1 MFELNGK
8 PVDLDFLQGKAK
20 EYNMDFDS
28 YIKKMESK
36 GLTEVEP
43 GKITPPKEESQ
54 GVPVEVNATPEIQP
68 TFGTLDLDSNLVNTL
83 LESPNKENQK
93 QFLNSVESFHKD
105 DLNNNLKSLLK
116 KYDAGFLTN
125 ENKINPGLNA
135 VDSAIYK
142 DRLDKVNK
150 EYNNFY
156 NNIAQKEY
164 EALLNNKAKEFETFD
179 PTSGLTIG
187 QNFALGVAKTFESLF
202 DISEDGIGFS
212 SKEGLTGISKGPL
225 LNAKDAFT
233 AAKNLDAYSSAE
245 RSIEARKQRIIQ
257 QGQDEGWSDKV
268 LQQQLNLFT
277 DPTNSSGK
285 KIANSEE
292 EYKDFL
298 KINKANSSLEM
309 LSKLVKADQQFLQQL
324 KEYGPDTEILDKN
337 GNINLSFGK
346 TARITGQQFT
356 QLLFSAA
363 TAPVAPGR
371 ATYMQEIGPM
381 MTEALEQ
388 AAIKEFGKES
398 IAKMSE
404 SDKQEKYITLI
415 EDGKLD
421 LSKLET
427 SAIFS
432 GLLDTAGTVFQGV
445 KIAKAGAPLLR
456 NIFKRK
462 FQETLKIAVSKGA
475 DIGLATAGETLTEVA
490 QEGLNVMGVAEAAGT
505 KQNWAGKRFGEVGL
519 QTLITTPL
527 LVGGGRG
534 VKSTATQ
541 LKRAVQGA
549 YDPNSLR
556 AEINNQIKVVNM
568 LEKNK
573 SITSDQAANEIDNLY
588 ATEDVISNSLYKN
601 FEPEAKVEMID
612 IIAKEKGIKTKIDK
626 LKNTYDA
633 DSVFS
638 AGQVKA
644 LEEQL
649 KEIENKKQ
657 DVVPLQNYLLSSKK
671 LLKHINNNSEKYNNY
686 KAFSFNTNDELIDF
700 AIRND
705 ISEELITNITAEK
718 DFAFGAEVSNKKMIL
733 FSKENIKKAKGK
745 DKVVGSNVVHH
756 EFGHVVMSSLPDS
769 DINNFI
775 KNIRTEAEKLPE
787 GSKLKEAFE
796 KAKARVKTSY
806 SDQSNRVKSE
816 EILTSMSDFLRVL
829 DEDIL
834 VDDASF
840 LSKTFSFLAEKLN
853 LATDEQID
861 FSGLAEPRQALQF
874 FQKYNKS
881 LGNSKNLFQRI
892 KKVST
897 TSAKPEVSDEIEKFS
912 KSISGENIQQIFD
925 EKGKDGAFDIIE
937 AYKPL
942 TTKLTNKYRNVPG
955 FDFELL
961 QSEIEIGK
969 RGLLDLINAYD
980 PSKGATLNTYVQGQ
994 LANRSI
1000 EAANRILDTE
1010 FTVDVTEAKGVTDTA
1025 TEEAIE
1031 TQEQAEIA
1039 DEIKSLRKEIGL
1051 PEGLVTDVKN
1061 AVVKTFGTKLPNPQ
1075 DPKFRFELQ
1084 KRFRTELKK
1093 PMLQFVGKQAD
1104 YESFLRDNF
1113 EPVYSKMPQSLI
1125 NRRFKEFA
1133 EPVLDKNGKQVR
1145 EKTAEGNKVYVKK
1158 KINKAEWIKYFL
1170 GAEVGGSTKGA
1181 RKTAIVEGIAEEIA
1195 FDATMEVLN
1204 DPDVIQKYQD
1214 IAGITGEVLPENFKS
1229 IIAKQVD
1236 RAENFKFSKSIAN
1249 NAKAE
1254 YNLESQELARILD
1267 KTSLDKLSDKYSLI
1281 SDAIIYEADPNSIK
1295 FSLTTKADGKWEQ
1308 EPLNPLDESSK
1319 LYKFQVGEINYEI
1332 KTFKDPDVFNYD
1344 IFESTMGIE
1353 DGATENDPKSWAI
1366 AFADALDGS
1375 TDLTGVATQGLTN
1388 QFKVFGTVANATI
1401 DLIKKEK
1408 LNSITFSGK
1417 EKSRKRLYRSLSDKF
1432 AKELGWE
1439 AYDFEGEAASGAETV
1454 FIVYN
1459 PKAFPVEEQLENEK
1473 IKFSN
1478 SVDKSFMPAN
1488 EIIELASLLNVRPTK
1503 KNVRNALA
1511 EIFDIIQKDPNA
1523 YENYEEIYDKWLKP
1537 YIEFKEKAQTLKWP
1551 AAEKRVYNVLLDL
1564 QSEGFNITNI
1574 SLNTNSQ
1581 KVDIQ
1586 FELKGKKFLIEVKK
1600 NEEARLSSIFLR
1612 EDYDKNIFTSNP
1624 ADKKYIEEIIKK
1636 DKTRNIIPDWIQ
1648 KNYPNEIK
1656 YELKDGQRIPIV
1668 TNNAL
1673 KAAFRV
1679 LKAKKIKHESTFK
1692 KDIGLVE
1699 SIYKTKARKA
1709 ENQEGV
1715 PVEAIIIDF
1724 GDLGSFYIGE
1734 NKLNLPIPALTQDIN
1749 VDVRIHWKPQKRK
1762 NINFN
1767 GKVVKKAF
1775 TLWRVAN
1782 PSLDLN
1788 AKETLSKTKTLSLQ
1802 NKYQAAQL
1810 LDKSKFSKSLNKGFN
1825 QILEE
1830 STGVKWAERFSP
1842 AKARVMAKGKGKGA
1856 IFVPYSAD
1864 DFVGLLYTTLAGS
1877 EKGNQQ
1883 MDWYRENLLRPFSR
1897 GIQAYESE
1905 KQRAMREWSVLKQ
1918 RAKKDVPGGLTKQN
1932 ESGFTNEQS
1941 LRMYMWQKQ
1950 GFDIP
1955 NIKKGEV
1962 NDAIKAVNKNEKFK
1976 SFADNLMAL
1985 NSEGYPKPENNWVDG
2000 DITTDLIGYI
2010 NKTKRSEFLSEWQEN
2025 VNEIFSEKNI
2035 TKLRGLYGERYVE
2048 ALENILY
2055 RMKTG
2060 VNRKFGTSKQERAW
2074 MDWVNN
2080 SVGAIMFFNARSA
2093 VLQTLSTVNFINF
2106 SDNNP
2111 INAAIALANFG
2122 QYRKDFVNLFNSD
2135 FLKQRR
2141 SGLQTDISA
2150 DEIAKATKGN
2160 ERSPRALFNALLKIG
2175 FTPTQIADSFAIA
2188 SGGAT
2193 FYRNRINKYVKEGL
2207 TKQEAEQKAFTD
2219 FQEIAEETQQSSRPD
2234 RVSMEQAGS
2243 LGRVVL
2249 AFANT
2254 PMQYARLQKKAALD
2268 LYNGRGDWKT
2278 NISKIAYYGV
2288 IQNIIF
2294 SSLQSALFTLLF
2306 DDEEEPEKKEKY
2318 FRVANSSAD
2327 TFLRGVGVYGAAAS
2341 TVKNVI
2347 LEIIDQAKSNRPDYT
2362 KAAIAAT
2369 SISPPINSKL
2379 RKLISAGNTFK
2390 YKQSR
2395 KKVFNEGL
2403 SLENPAFL
2411 AAGKVISAGT
2421 NIPADR
2427 IVTKLDHIKTAMEPE
2442 TELWQAIALSLGWGE
2457 WELGMIEKQT
2467 KKSKTPLRKNR
2478 KTIKRKTA
2486 TRKTAN

>member
-1 MFELNGK
+1 MPRFQLNDEFYNI
-8 PVDLDFLQGKAK
+8 PDDISTQFLQDNPDAI
-20 EYNMDFDS
+20 EITS
-28 YIKKMESK
+28 AE
-36 GLTEVEP
+36 L

-68 TFGTLDLDSNLVNTL
+68 TITELPLEDISSDLQKIKSSFEQGEFTVTQRPAFEEFQKTGEIKQELLPVEKIKEKDPSIIESLAAKTVYGITDFLRGTQAFAEDVVLTTTAGIADVLGNPLST
-83 LESPNKENQK
+83 EEKIG
-93 QFLNSVESFHKD
+93 
-105 DLNNNLKSLLK
+105 LKSALAQGVPGSTYLSTAQ
-116 KYDAGFLTN
+116 YDNILSDIN
-125 ENKINPGLNA
+125 ENIRKTENTSVTQAIEKGNYAEATELAIGGALQSLPSVAMAFTGVGGLAVFGSSVAGNKFDEEFKNNPDESLALLALNA
-135 VDSAIYK
+135 AGTG
-142 DRLDKVNK
+142 
-150 EYNNFY
+150 
-156 NNIAQKEY
+156 AT
-164 EALLNNKAKEFETFD
+164 EALFERTTMGLIGKAK
-179 PTSGLTIG
+179 GLIG
-187 QNFALGVAKTFESLF
+187 RGSTQEAAKIL
-202 DISEDGIGFS
+202 
-212 SKEGLTGISKGPL
+212 KEGL
-225 LNAKDAFT
+225 
-233 AAKNLDAYSSAE
+233 
-245 RSIEARKQRIIQ
+245 
-257 QGQDEGWSDKV
+257 
-268 LQQQLNLFT
+268 
-277 DPTNSSGK
+277 
-285 KIANSEE
+285 
-292 EYKDFL
+292 
-298 KINKANSSLEM
+298 
-309 LSKLVKADQQFLQQL
+309 
-324 KEYGPDTEILDKN
+324 
-337 GNINLSFGK
+337 
-346 TARITGQQFT
+346 
-356 QLLFSAA
+356 
-363 TAPVAPGR
+363 
-371 ATYMQEIGPM
+371 
-381 MTEALEQ
+381 
-388 AAIKEFGKES
+388 
-398 IAKMSE
+398 
-404 SDKQEKYITLI
+404 
-415 EDGKLD
+415 
-421 LSKLET
+421 
-427 SAIFS
+427 
-432 GLLDTAGTVFQGV
+432 
-445 KIAKAGAPLLR
+445 GA
-456 NIFKRK
+456 
-462 FQETLKIAVSKGA
+462 
-475 DIGLATAGETLTEVA
+475 
-490 QEGLNVMGVAEAAGT
+490 
-505 KQNWAGKRFGEVGL
+505 AGKRFGLGIFKESLSEGATEGANMIVDAITLGKDIPEDAFYRVMDGAIIGGL
-519 QTLITTPL
+519 M
-527 LVGGGRG
+527 GGSINTVAEIGG
-534 VKSTATQ
+534 ASTAARN
-541 LKRAVQGA
+541 RAEFLLTPEAQQNKMKVAGA
-549 YDPNSLR
+549 KISNLSLDLQKADGEAANIIREEIDKETEKIIQIKKANSLN
-556 AEINNQIKVVNM
+556 INAMNKEQLM
-568 LEKNK
+568 DYAKN
-573 SITSDQAANEIDNLY
+573 
-588 ATEDVISNSLYKN
+588 
-601 FEPEAKVEMID
+601 ID
-612 IIAKEKGIKTKIDK
+612 IINKRKSIKGPPSAIQLANDEIKKLTEENNEIISLAKEQQFEKTAEISKKQAEQLGIDFQSFETKKDLEEYLIKNNFPENTIKEAIKSDGFISGDGK
-626 LKNTYDA
+626 QIFINKEIAKNTDA
-633 DSVFS
+633 VNVASHELLHGLLF
-638 AGQVKA
+638 KT
-644 LEEQL
+644 L
-649 KEIENKKQ
+649 KEKPE
-657 DVVPLQNYLLSSKK
+657 VA
-671 LLKHINNNSEKYNNY
+671 INLGRALGQE
-686 KAFSFNTNDELIDF
+686 I
-700 AIRND
+700 
-705 ISEELITNITAEK
+705 
-718 DFAFGAEVSNKKMIL
+718 
-733 FSKENIKKAKGK
+733 
-745 DKVVGSNVVHH
+745 
-756 EFGHVVMSSLPDS
+756 
-769 DINNFI
+769 
-775 KNIRTEAEKLPE
+775 
-787 GSKLKEAFE
+787 SKLNLNEITDSNFRRRIE
-796 KAKARVKTSY
+796 LY
-806 SDQSNRVKSE
+806 SKNPENVQAE
-816 EILTSMSDFLRVL
+816 EILTLFADATATGDIKYSENVFTRIGDSVRRILQDLGFKKIKFDTGRDVYNFIKDYNKDISKGGIRQKVL
-829 DEDIL
+829 EQARKGIEGKL
-834 VDDASF
+834 VDVA
-840 LSKTFSFLAEKLN
+840 KTSQE
-853 LATDEQID
+853 
-861 FSGLAEPRQALQF
+861 
-874 FQKYNKS
+874 
-881 LGNSKNLFQRI
+881 
-892 KKVST
+892 
-897 TSAKPEVSDEIEKFS
+897 EIEKFS

-980 PSKGATLNTYVQGQ
+980 PSKGAALNTYVQGQ

-1010 FTVDVTEAKGVTDTA
+1010 FTVDVTEAKGVTDTVA
-1025 TEEAIE
+1025 EEAIE

-1051 PEGLVTDVKN
+1051 PEGLITDVKN

-1113 EPVYSKMPQSLI
+1113 ESVYSKMPQSLI

-1204 DPDVIQKYQD
+1204 DPTVIQKYQD
-1214 IAGITGEVLPENFKS
+1214 IASITGEVLPENFKA

-1236 RAENFKFSKSIAN
+1236 RAENFKFSKSLAN
-1249 NAKAE
+1249 TAKTE
-1254 YNLESQELARILD
+1254 YGLEQQELAGILN
-1267 KTSLDKLSDKYSLI
+1267 KTSLNKLSNKYPLI
-1281 SDAIIYEADPNSIK
+1281 SDAIIYEADPTNIK
-1295 FSLTTKADGKWEQ
+1295 FSLSSKEKAAAGKIINKLQSDILKNIESENVNFIDDLNVFILNKFNEEVEKDLNLDKILENVINATNSFITDKTGKNLISKAVLDTDGKLTRNYFLKIKQATGIALKKEIA
-1308 EPLNPLDESSK
+1308 ELGYESSK
-1319 LYKFQVGEINYEI
+1319 KLLENRLKNASKNDYSTVILNWFINESKAITTFNGLPNITKIQHIFNQVLKTLLKKYNIEGFNVDKNPLGRGKKLFLNNTPINRYKSTTDIKINFSEYTSRINDEAKKASQYILDLLVYYKDNNLINEGKAHIKLLANDQIGALRKIAKAGMYVENLSTKETTLEHQNPILEITLASNN
-1332 KTFKDPDVFNYD
+1332 F
-1344 IFESTMGIE
+1344 
-1353 DGATENDPKSWAI
+1353 
-1366 AFADALDGS
+1366 LDGKIS
-1375 TDLTGVATQGLTN
+1375 Q
-1388 QFKVFGTVANATI
+1388 
-1401 DLIKKEK
+1401 
-1408 LNSITFSGK
+1408 
-1417 EKSRKRLYRSLSDKF
+1417 
-1432 AKELGWE
+1432 
-1439 AYDFEGEAASGAETV
+1439 
-1454 FIVYN
+1454 
-1459 PKAFPVEEQLENEK
+1459 EQLEKEFDNAQVNLVTK
-1473 IKFSN
+1473 R
-1478 SVDKSFMPAN
+1478 VDKALTTAN
-1488 EIIELASLLNVRPTK
+1488 LKSSGKNRMQHPLVIEAFK
-1503 KNVRNALA
+1503 Q
-1511 EIFDIIQKDPNA
+1511 DIADRI
-1523 YENYEEIYDKWLKP
+1523 
-1537 YIEFKEKAQTLKWP
+1537 
-1551 AAEKRVYNVLLDL
+1551 VY
-1564 QSEGFNITNI
+1564 
-1574 SLNTNSQ
+1574 
-1581 KVDIQ
+1581 
-1586 FELKGKKFLIEVKK
+1586 
-1600 NEEARLSSIFLR
+1600 
-1612 EDYDKNIFTSNP
+1612 KNIKSVY
-1624 ADKKYIEEIIKK
+1624 KEGQIK
-1636 DKTRNIIPDWIQ
+1636 P
-1648 KNYPNEIK
+1648 
-1656 YELKDGQRIPIV
+1656 
-1668 TNNAL
+1668 
-1673 KAAFRV
+1673 
-1679 LKAKKIKHESTFK
+1679 
-1692 KDIGLVE
+1692 
-1699 SIYKTKARKA
+1699 
-1709 ENQEGV
+1709 
-1715 PVEAIIIDF
+1715 
-1724 GDLGSFYIGE
+1724 
-1734 NKLNLPIPALTQDIN
+1734 
-1749 VDVRIHWKPQKRK
+1749 
-1762 NINFN
+1762 
-1767 GKVVKKAF
+1767 
-1775 TLWRVAN
+1775 
-1782 PSLDLN
+1782 
-1788 AKETLSKTKTLSLQ
+1788 
-1802 NKYQAAQL
+1802 
-1810 LDKSKFSKSLNKGFN
+1810 SKSLNKGFN

-1864 DFVGLLYTTLAGS
+1864 DFVGLLYTTLSES

-1941 LRMYMWQKQ
+1941 LRMYIWQKQ

-1962 NDAIKAVNKNEKFK
+1962 NEAIKAVNKNEKFK
-1976 SFADNLMAL
+1976 NFADNLMAL

-2327 TFLRGVGVYGAAAS
+2327 TFLRGMGVYGAAAS

-2395 KKVFNEGL
+2395 EKVFNEGL

-2467 KKSKTPLRKNR
+2467 KKSKTPLRKNIKTIKR
-2478 KTIKRKTA
+2478 KTIKIKTA

>member
-1 MFELNGK
+1 MPRFQLNDEFYNI
-8 PVDLDFLQGKAK
+8 PDDISTQFLQDNPDAI
-20 EYNMDFDS
+20 EITS
-28 YIKKMESK
+28 AES
-36 GLTEVEP
+36 
-43 GKITPPKEESQ
+43 GKIDPPEEIDQ
-54 GVPVEVNATPEIQP
+54 GVPAEVNATPEIQP
-68 TFGTLDLDSNLVNTL
+68 TVTELPS
-83 LESPNKENQK
+83 E
-93 QFLNSVESFHKD
+93 
-105 DLNNNLKSLLK
+105 
-116 KYDAGFLTN
+116 
-125 ENKINPGLNA
+125 
-135 VDSAIYK
+135 
-142 DRLDKVNK
+142 
-150 EYNNFY
+150 
-156 NNIAQKEY
+156 
-164 EALLNNKAKEFETFD
+164 
-179 PTSGLTIG
+179 
-187 QNFALGVAKTFESLF
+187 
-202 DISEDGIGFS
+202 DISLALPEQPKTGTVED
-212 SKEGLTGISKGPL
+212 T
-225 LNAKDAFT
+225 T
-233 AAKNLDAYSSAE
+233 
-245 RSIEARKQRIIQ
+245 IEL
-257 QGQDEGWSDKV
+257 E
-268 LQQQLNLFT
+268 
-277 DPTNSSGK
+277 
-285 KIANSEE
+285 KISEE
-292 EYKDFL
+292 EYSAVRKEFEKASALNVDFENKKATQEKLNRFKKGQFKLSEKQDYDNFKINNTIEPVQLNFEEVNQKISNNQRDFMENIPYNQRVQLLNKETSIKDSLQKSNNELFSKINDNINSLKNIKSFFEENKKMGIEISKQDYNNKIAEYNDILKSTTEMESNFL
-298 KINKANSSLEM
+298 KNTSVLNRKNEFIDSFKRSYNNIDQLSNVLASTATDLVLGPLVTLDMLKSEAGKDKSYTKDLLEYREELKKEAEKTLPKTIPVESISNLNDLVNWGADAFVNFVPSGIAAFSGAAAPSLFFAMGYGGRMSEFELEKKEAERQLPKLQKLYDKTEDDFEKINIKKQIDEYTKV
-309 LSKLVKADQQFLQQL
+309 LSTTDLKKVGVSAIYGAAEKYTEELTTLKLVKDL
-324 KEYGPDTEILDKN
+324 KSANTLFYKEGFKPAFKQAILDIPK
-337 GNINLSFGK
+337 GS
-346 TARITGQQFT
+346 T
-356 QLLFSAA
+356 
-363 TAPVAPGR
+363 
-371 ATYMQEIGPM
+371 
-381 MTEALEQ
+381 LE
-388 AAIKEFGKES
+388 G
-398 IAKMSE
+398 
-404 SDKQEKYITLI
+404 
-415 EDGKLD
+415 G
-421 LSKLET
+421 
-427 SAIFS
+427 
-432 GLLDTAGTVFQGV
+432 G
-445 KIAKAGAPLLR
+445 
-456 NIFKRK
+456 
-462 FQETLKIAVSKGA
+462 
-475 DIGLATAGETLTEVA
+475 
-490 QEGLNVMGVAEAAGT
+490 EGLNTLIGNVADNVILGEDKNIFEGVTESAAQGALIGSGFKVAEAGSLAKAYVLDVIT
-505 KQNWAGKRFGEVGL
+505 DKNNKSKIQK
-519 QTLITTPL
+519 TLKDIEELSNTITNL
-527 LVGGGRG
+527 DLDINVRAEAK
-534 VKSTATQ
+534 KSVRNKIKELNLNQDFTATNFLNLSQ
-541 LKRAVQGA
+541 SEQKAVFEAQRQSEKVNQRWNKIASSNLNEQSKDLIRKDLEKEYNDYQNQKKSLIEEGSTYKNLKIPEGLKSGDFNRGFKIHQINDKAVKRN
-549 YDPNSLR
+549 NSLNKL
-556 AEINNQIKVVNM
+556 ANKVVNVY
-568 LEKNK
+568 
-573 SITSDQAANEIDNLY
+573 SNEIESIKDFVSSEETLFTLRDKNVINKKEAQEVVEIWENDADGGFAFNSSENVYTIVERAAARNPSTTLHEY
-588 ATEDVISNSLYKN
+588 FHALAKKKGFTEEQFNNIKEDYK
-601 FEPEAKVEMID
+601 VLL
-612 IIAKEKGIKTKIDK
+612 KTKLDNKELTQKQYNSIFDR
-626 LKNTYDA
+626 LPLYD
-633 DSVFS
+633 
-638 AGQVKA
+638 GTKA
-644 LEEQL
+644 Q
-649 KEIENKKQ
+649 
-657 DVVPLQNYLLSSKK
+657 
-671 LLKHINNNSEKYNNY
+671 
-686 KAFSFNTNDELIDF
+686 A
-700 AIRND
+700 
-705 ISEELITNITAEK
+705 EELINLTADAVNLQVIKETDFNFLQKFASNIKSIIGSVIGKEESDNFNINSAE
-718 DFAFGAEVSNKKMIL
+718 DAWSMVQT
-733 FSKENIKKAKGK
+733 FSKDVLSTGSSRIIKPAEPEEEKEIDELDSIIKESRQQKASDEVQRIYEEQGTAGAMDIIDQFKPIVDKLVNKYRDVPGFEYELLKDEIETGKRGILDMVMEYTPKKAKGAPLA
-745 DKVVGSNVVHH
+745 GY
-756 EFGHVVMSSLPDS
+756 
-769 DINNFI
+769 IN
-775 KNIRTEAEKLPE
+775 T
-787 GSKLKEAFE
+787 
-796 KAKARVKTSY
+796 
-806 SDQSNRVKSE
+806 
-816 EILTSMSDFLRVL
+816 
-829 DEDIL
+829 
-834 VDDASF
+834 F
-840 LSKTFSFLAEKLN
+840 LSRRA
-853 LATDEQID
+853 
-861 FSGLAEPRQALQF
+861 
-874 FQKYNKS
+874 
-881 LGNSKNLFQRI
+881 
-892 KKVST
+892 
-897 TSAKPEVSDEIEKFS
+897 
-912 KSISGENIQQIFD
+912 
-925 EKGKDGAFDIIE
+925 
-937 AYKPL
+937 
-942 TTKLTNKYRNVPG
+942 
-955 FDFELL
+955 
-961 QSEIEIGK
+961 
-969 RGLLDLINAYD
+969 
-980 PSKGATLNTYVQGQ
+980 
-994 LANRSI
+994 I

-1051 PEGLVTDVKN
+1051 PEGLITDVKN

-1113 EPVYSKMPQSLI
+1113 ESVYSKMPQSLI

-1145 EKTAEGNKVYVKK
+1145 EKTAEGNKIYVKK

-1214 IAGITGEVLPENFKS
+1214 IAGITGEILPENFKS
-1229 IIAKQVD
+1229 LIAKQVD
-1236 RAENFKFSKSIAN
+1236 RAEGFKFSKSLAN
-1249 NAKAE
+1249 TAKTE
-1254 YNLESQELARILD
+1254 YGLEQQELAGILN
-1267 KTSLDKLSDKYSLI
+1267 KTSLDKLSNKYPLI
-1281 SDAIIYEADPNSIK
+1281 SDAIIYEANPANIK
-1295 FSLTTKADGKWEQ
+1295 FSLSPKEKAAAGKIINKLQSDILKNIESENVNFIDDLNFFILNKFNEEVEKDLNLDKILENVINATNSFIADETGKNLISKAVLDTDGKLTRNYFLKVKQATGIALKKEIA
-1308 EPLNPLDESSK
+1308 ELGYESSK
-1319 LYKFQVGEINYEI
+1319 KLLENRLKNASKNDYSTVILNWFINESKAITTFNGLPNITKIQHIFNQVLKTLLKKYNIEGFNVDKNPLGRGKKLFLNNTPINRYKSTTDIKINFSEYTSRINDEAKKASQYILDLLVYYKDNNLINEGKAHIKLLANDQIGALRKIAKAGMYVENLSTKETTLEHQNPILEITLASNN
-1332 KTFKDPDVFNYD
+1332 F
-1344 IFESTMGIE
+1344 
-1353 DGATENDPKSWAI
+1353 
-1366 AFADALDGS
+1366 LDGKIS
-1375 TDLTGVATQGLTN
+1375 Q
-1388 QFKVFGTVANATI
+1388 
-1401 DLIKKEK
+1401 
-1408 LNSITFSGK
+1408 
-1417 EKSRKRLYRSLSDKF
+1417 
-1432 AKELGWE
+1432 
-1439 AYDFEGEAASGAETV
+1439 
-1454 FIVYN
+1454 
-1459 PKAFPVEEQLENEK
+1459 EQLEKEFDNAQVNLVTK
-1473 IKFSN
+1473 R
-1478 SVDKSFMPAN
+1478 VDKALTTAN
-1488 EIIELASLLNVRPTK
+1488 LKSSGKNRMQHPLVIEAFK
-1503 KNVRNALA
+1503 Q
-1511 EIFDIIQKDPNA
+1511 DIADGI
-1523 YENYEEIYDKWLKP
+1523 
-1537 YIEFKEKAQTLKWP
+1537 
-1551 AAEKRVYNVLLDL
+1551 VY
-1564 QSEGFNITNI
+1564 
-1574 SLNTNSQ
+1574 
-1581 KVDIQ
+1581 
-1586 FELKGKKFLIEVKK
+1586 
-1600 NEEARLSSIFLR
+1600 
-1612 EDYDKNIFTSNP
+1612 KNIKSVY
-1624 ADKKYIEEIIKK
+1624 KEGQIK
-1636 DKTRNIIPDWIQ
+1636 
-1648 KNYPNEIK
+1648 
-1656 YELKDGQRIPIV
+1656 L
-1668 TNNAL
+1668 
-1673 KAAFRV
+1673 
-1679 LKAKKIKHESTFK
+1679 
-1692 KDIGLVE
+1692 
-1699 SIYKTKARKA
+1699 
-1709 ENQEGV
+1709 
-1715 PVEAIIIDF
+1715 
-1724 GDLGSFYIGE
+1724 
-1734 NKLNLPIPALTQDIN
+1734 
-1749 VDVRIHWKPQKRK
+1749 
-1762 NINFN
+1762 
-1767 GKVVKKAF
+1767 
-1775 TLWRVAN
+1775 
-1782 PSLDLN
+1782 
-1788 AKETLSKTKTLSLQ
+1788 
-1802 NKYQAAQL
+1802 
-1810 LDKSKFSKSLNKGFN
+1810 SKSLNKGFN

-1864 DFVGLLYTTLAGS
+1864 DFVGLLYTTLSEG

-2327 TFLRGVGVYGAAAS
+2327 TFLRGMGVYGAAAS

-2478 KTIKRKTA
+2478 KTIKRKTINRKTIKRKTA
-2486 TRKTAN
+2486 TRKIAN

>member
-1 MFELNGK
+1 MFELNGET
-8 PVDLDFLQGKAK
+8 VDLDFLQEKAK
-20 EYNMDFDS
+20 EYNMDIDS
-28 YIKKMESK
+28 YINKMESK
-36 GLTEVEP
+36 GLKKVEP

-54 GVPVEVNATPEIQP
+54 GAPVEVNATPEIQP
-68 TFGTLDLDSNLVNTL
+68 TVTELPSEDISLDLVETARTGTVEDTTIE
-83 LESPNKENQK
+83 LE
-93 QFLNSVESFHKD
+93 
-105 DLNNNLKSLLK
+105 
-116 KYDAGFLTN
+116 
-125 ENKINPGLNA
+125 KI
-135 VDSAIYK
+135 
-142 DRLDKVNK
+142 
-150 EYNNFY
+150 
-156 NNIAQKEY
+156 
-164 EALLNNKAKEFETFD
+164 
-179 PTSGLTIG
+179 
-187 QNFALGVAKTFESLF
+187 
-202 DISEDGIGFS
+202 
-212 SKEGLTGISKGPL
+212 
-225 LNAKDAFT
+225 
-233 AAKNLDAYSSAE
+233 
-245 RSIEARKQRIIQ
+245 
-257 QGQDEGWSDKV
+257 
-268 LQQQLNLFT
+268 
-277 DPTNSSGK
+277 
-285 KIANSEE
+285 SEE
-292 EYKDFL
+292 EYNTVRKEFEKASALNVDFENKKATQEKLNRFKKGQFKLSEKQDYDNFKINNTIEPVQLNFEEVNQKISNNQRDFMENIPYNQRVQLLNKETSIKDSLQKSNNELFSKINDNINSLKNIKSFFEENKKMGIEISKQDYNNKIAEYNDILKSTTEMESDFL
-298 KINKANSSLEM
+298 KNTSVLNRKNEFIDSFKRSYNNIDQLSNVLASTATDLVLGPLVTLDMLKSEAGKDKSYTKDLLEYREELKKEAEKTLPKTIPVESISNLNDLVNWGADAFVNFVPSGIVAFSGAAAPSLFFAMGYGGRMSEFELEKKEAERQLPKLQKLYDKTEDDFEKINIKKQIDEYTKV
-309 LSKLVKADQQFLQQL
+309 LSTTDLKKVGVSAIYGAAEKYTEELTTLKLVKDLKSANTLFYKEGFKPAFKQAILDIPKGSTLEGGGEGLNTLIGNVADNVILGEDKNIFEGVTESAAQGALIGSGFKVAEAGSLAKAYVLDVITDKNNKSKIQKTLKDIEELSNTITNLDLDINVRAEAKKSVRNKIKELNLNQDFTATNFLNLSQSEQKAVFEAQRQSEKVNQRWNKIASSNLNEQSKDLIRKDLEKEYNDYQNQKKSLIEEGSTYKNLKIPEGLKSGDFNRGFKIHQINDKAVKRNNSLNKLANKVVNVYSNEIESIKDFVSSEETLFTLRDKNVINKKEAQEVVEIWENDADGGFAFNSSENVYTIVERAAARNPSTTLHEYFHALAKKKGFTEEQFNNIKEDYKILLKTKLDNKELTQEQYNSIFDRLPLYDGTKAQAEELINLTADAVNLQIIKETDFNFLQKFASNVKSIIGSVIGKEESDNFNINSAEDAWNMVQTFSKDVLSTGSSRIIKPAEPEEEKKIDELDSIIKESRSQKASDEVQRIYEEQGTSGAMDIIDQFKPIVDKLVNKYRDVPGFEYELL
-324 KEYGPDTEILDKN
+324 KDEIETGKRGILDMIMEYTPEK
-337 GNINLSFGK
+337 
-346 TARITGQQFT
+346 
-356 QLLFSAA
+356 
-363 TAPVAPGR
+363 
-371 ATYMQEIGPM
+371 
-381 MTEALEQ
+381 
-388 AAIKEFGKES
+388 
-398 IAKMSE
+398 AK
-404 SDKQEKYITLI
+404 
-415 EDGKLD
+415 
-421 LSKLET
+421 
-427 SAIFS
+427 
-432 GLLDTAGTVFQGV
+432 
-445 KIAKAGAPLLR
+445 GAPL
-456 NIFKRK
+456 
-462 FQETLKIAVSKGA
+462 
-475 DIGLATAGETLTEVA
+475 AG
-490 QEGLNVMGVAEAAGT
+490 
-505 KQNWAGKRFGEVGL
+505 
-519 QTLITTPL
+519 
-527 LVGGGRG
+527 
-534 VKSTATQ
+534 
-541 LKRAVQGA
+541 
-549 YDPNSLR
+549 Y
-556 AEINNQIKVVNM
+556 IN
-568 LEKNK
+568 
-573 SITSDQAANEIDNLY
+573 T
-588 ATEDVISNSLYKN
+588 
-601 FEPEAKVEMID
+601 
-612 IIAKEKGIKTKIDK
+612 
-626 LKNTYDA
+626 
-633 DSVFS
+633 
-638 AGQVKA
+638 
-644 LEEQL
+644 
-649 KEIENKKQ
+649 
-657 DVVPLQNYLLSSKK
+657 
-671 LLKHINNNSEKYNNY
+671 
-686 KAFSFNTNDELIDF
+686 
-700 AIRND
+700 
-705 ISEELITNITAEK
+705 
-718 DFAFGAEVSNKKMIL
+718 
-733 FSKENIKKAKGK
+733 
-745 DKVVGSNVVHH
+745 
-756 EFGHVVMSSLPDS
+756 
-769 DINNFI
+769 
-775 KNIRTEAEKLPE
+775 
-787 GSKLKEAFE
+787 
-796 KAKARVKTSY
+796 
-806 SDQSNRVKSE
+806 
-816 EILTSMSDFLRVL
+816 
-829 DEDIL
+829 
-834 VDDASF
+834 F
-840 LSKTFSFLAEKLN
+840 LSRRA
-853 LATDEQID
+853 
-861 FSGLAEPRQALQF
+861 
-874 FQKYNKS
+874 
-881 LGNSKNLFQRI
+881 
-892 KKVST
+892 
-897 TSAKPEVSDEIEKFS
+897 
-912 KSISGENIQQIFD
+912 
-925 EKGKDGAFDIIE
+925 
-937 AYKPL
+937 
-942 TTKLTNKYRNVPG
+942 
-955 FDFELL
+955 
-961 QSEIEIGK
+961 
-969 RGLLDLINAYD
+969 
-980 PSKGATLNTYVQGQ
+980 
-994 LANRSI
+994 I

-1010 FTVDVTEAKGVTDTA
+1010 FKLNVTEARGVTDTVTA
-1025 TEEAIE
+1025 EETIE
-1031 TQEQAEIA
+1031 REDVTAA

-1051 PEGLVTDVKN
+1051 PEELITDVKN

-1113 EPVYSKMPQSLI
+1113 ESVYSKMPQSLI

-1204 DPDVIQKYQD
+1204 LPEIAAKYED
-1214 IAGITGEVLPENFKS
+1214 IINITGEVLPENFKS
-1229 IIAKQVD
+1229 LIAKQID
-1236 RAENFKFSKSIAN
+1236 RAEDFKFSKTSKEIQDIFKN
-1249 NAKAE
+1249 E
-1254 YNLESQELARILD
+1254 YNIETQEAANILNDKDNNYINSNYPLVYLALLEGKDIIAKDRSKKSEKNVLVFFRNVSNIINDNKKIEVIDKKITADDASRVDHFIKINSKKTGFETKLLDGRFGQISINFEMDENGKFTYNINKKNKDLDIINILNNKELIEELSISLKKYLDEAKIISNGKENPKKSNDIVSAKTAAELRKRGFMIPIQRIKQPLSAQSIQQFYKNKEKD
-1267 KTSLDKLSDKYSLI
+1267 GYKGDYVLFQKEDNSLDIYSFGDDILNLGAEEFNGVGNIAFRLRPKKRAKGYALSLIAENRLPQSAIKNKTKLNIKTPNQFAELLKSDKI
-1281 SDAIIYEADPNSIK
+1281 
-1295 FSLTTKADGKWEQ
+1295 
-1308 EPLNPLDESSK
+1308 
-1319 LYKFQVGEINYEI
+1319 
-1332 KTFKDPDVFNYD
+1332 
-1344 IFESTMGIE
+1344 
-1353 DGATENDPKSWAI
+1353 
-1366 AFADALDGS
+1366 
-1375 TDLTGVATQGLTN
+1375 
-1388 QFKVFGTVANATI
+1388 
-1401 DLIKKEK
+1401 
-1408 LNSITFSGK
+1408 
-1417 EKSRKRLYRSLSDKF
+1417 
-1432 AKELGWE
+1432 
-1439 AYDFEGEAASGAETV
+1439 
-1454 FIVYN
+1454 
-1459 PKAFPVEEQLENEK
+1459 
-1473 IKFSN
+1473 
-1478 SVDKSFMPAN
+1478 
-1488 EIIELASLLNVRPTK
+1488 
-1503 KNVRNALA
+1503 
-1511 EIFDIIQKDPNA
+1511 
-1523 YENYEEIYDKWLKP
+1523 
-1537 YIEFKEKAQTLKWP
+1537 
-1551 AAEKRVYNVLLDL
+1551 
-1564 QSEGFNITNI
+1564 
-1574 SLNTNSQ
+1574 
-1581 KVDIQ
+1581 
-1586 FELKGKKFLIEVKK
+1586 
-1600 NEEARLSSIFLR
+1600 
-1612 EDYDKNIFTSNP
+1612 
-1624 ADKKYIEEIIKK
+1624 
-1636 DKTRNIIPDWIQ
+1636 
-1648 KNYPNEIK
+1648 
-1656 YELKDGQRIPIV
+1656 
-1668 TNNAL
+1668 
-1673 KAAFRV
+1673 
-1679 LKAKKIKHESTFK
+1679 
-1692 KDIGLVE
+1692 
-1699 SIYKTKARKA
+1699 
-1709 ENQEGV
+1709 
-1715 PVEAIIIDF
+1715 
-1724 GDLGSFYIGE
+1724 
-1734 NKLNLPIPALTQDIN
+1734 
-1749 VDVRIHWKPQKRK
+1749 
-1762 NINFN
+1762 
-1767 GKVVKKAF
+1767 
-1775 TLWRVAN
+1775 
-1782 PSLDLN
+1782 
-1788 AKETLSKTKTLSLQ
+1788 
-1802 NKYQAAQL
+1802 
-1810 LDKSKFSKSLNKGFN
+1810 KFSKSLNKGFN

-1864 DFVGLLYTTLAGS
+1864 DFVGLLYTTLSEG

-1883 MDWYRENLLRPFSR
+1883 MNWYRENLLRPFSR

-2327 TFLRGVGVYGAAAS
+2327 TFLRGMGVYGAAAS

-2395 KKVFNEGL
+2395 EKVFNEGL

-2478 KTIKRKTA
+2478 KTINRKTINRKTIKRKTA